1 MLVFLIK
8 KTHFLLFLI
17 TFCLLLCSLAGQ
29 GRGDSRP
36 AAGVAPLPVSSPL
49 VVIIDPGH
57 GGPDGGAVSPD
68 GIQESNINLAL
79 AFRVRDLLALMGQGS
94 QMTRTEDISVHTPGA
109 ERWKASDLQN
119 RAAMVN
125 ETKEG
130 VLLSIHQNSLPS
142 SPITH
147 GAQVFYNTTPRAEQI
162 SAAIQQSL
170 NETINI
176 GNEKHM
182 KPAPK
187 GIYLMKHISAP
198 GILVEC
204 GFLSNASE
212 TQALQT
218 TAHQIKLASAIT
230 IGFLRGAGED
240 IT

>member
-1 MLVFLIK
+1 MLVFLVK
-8 KTHFLLFLI
+8 KSHFLLFALI
-17 TFCLLLCSLAGQ
+17 FCFLLCCLAGQ
-29 GRGDSRP
+29 GRGNFHP
-36 AAGVAPLPVSSPL
+36 AAGVTALPESNPP
-49 VVIIDPGH
+49 VVVIDPGH

-79 AFRVRDLLALMGQGS
+79 AFRIRDLLAFMGQGS
-94 QMTRTEDISVHTPGA
+94 RMTRTEDISVHTPGA

-125 ETKEG
+125 ETEQG
-130 VLLSIHQNSLPS
+130 ILLSVHQNSLPS
-142 SPITH
+142 SPVTH
-147 GAQVFYNTTPRAEQI
+147 GAQVFYNENPVAEQI
-162 SAAIQQSL
+162 SAAIQKSL

-182 KPAPK
+182 KPVPK

-198 GILVEC
+198 GILIEC

-240 IT
+240 II